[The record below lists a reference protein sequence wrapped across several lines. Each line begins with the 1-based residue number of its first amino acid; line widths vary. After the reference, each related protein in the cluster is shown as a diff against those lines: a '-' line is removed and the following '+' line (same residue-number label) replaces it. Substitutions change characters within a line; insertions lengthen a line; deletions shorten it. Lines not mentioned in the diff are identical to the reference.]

1 MAKGVENSALFVMA
15 ALLVPVGGF
24 AVQAPSAVQEE
35 ADALEAAMFAAVT
48 VVVAANGE
56 RTANERLDSFR
67 RGTPRTVEER
77 SRDTEALSWWT
88 EQGLSPIAARRAAV
102 RNWRKTRERR
112 ESHFRKQAAI
122 YAEIA
127 GVSVE
132 TAVERALTARDE
144 YLSQFSAEAR
154 SRIHARLERFEQ
166 WKLGWRQDL
175 LEHRQQILETLGD
188 LDAVGSDGLSIR
200 ARACG
205 QALRER
211 VEDELD
217 RPVLDPVENPT
228 VHREGLAGPVA
239 GIVRSSMERM
249 VGRFEKRIT
258 ETGEWGPCA
267 QGDVGMRAAHLALGE
282 LR

>member
-1 MAKGVENSALFVMA
+1 MTKEVETPALFVMA
-15 ALLVPVGGF
+15 ALLVPVVGF
-24 AVQAPSAVQEE
+24 AVQAPSAVQDE

-48 VVVAANGE
+48 VVDAENGE
-56 RTANERLDSFR
+56 RTAIERLNSFR

-77 SRDTEALSWWT
+77 SRDTDALSWWT

-102 RNWRKTRERR
+102 RHWRKTRERR
-112 ESHFRKQAAI
+112 ESHFRKQATI

-127 GVSVE
+127 DVSVE
-132 TAVERALTARDE
+132 TAVERALAARDH
-144 YLSQFSAEAR
+144 YISQISAQAWSRMQAR
-154 SRIHARLERFEQ
+154 KERFEQ
-166 WKLGWRQDL
+166 WKLGYRQDL
-175 LEHRQQILETLGD
+175 LEHRQRILAELGD

-211 VEDELD
+211 VEDELN
-217 RPVLDPVENPT
+217 RPGLDPAEYPT
-228 VHREGLAGPVA
+228 VHRKGLVSPVA

-249 VGRFEKRIT
+249 VGRFEQRIT

-267 QGDVGMRAAHLALGE
+267 EGDVGMRAAHLALRE